1 MQATSDNSLECVITM
16 TFMFHSVGK
25 TT

>member
-1 MQATSDNSLECVITM
+1 MQATSDNSIECVITM
-16 TFMFHSVGK
+16 TFMFHWAGK